1 MEDIGTDYDA
11 SWSYL
16 DSVYG
21 DPRFVADSMTQDIS
35 KFRSLRDGE
44 DARFCN
50 LVLLV
55 QRRFS
60 TLQEVGRPNDIDID
74 INHMLAIIEHRMCA
88 DDRKVYVWARHL
100 ENCGGK
106 GTVAQLIMWMNTEM
120 KSRMR
125 RTAPLRSTGLPTWH
139 PVSHFGSDLNAYRPK
154 QVSCTSADSRIQ
166 VTRSTNARGSPR
178 LAQRIG

>member
-1 MEDIGTDYDA
+1 MEDIGTDYHA

-16 DSVYG
+16 DSVYS
-21 DPRFVADSMTQDIS
+21 DPRFVADTITQDIS
-35 KFRSLRDGE
+35 KFRPLRDGE
-44 DARFCN
+44 DARFCD

-60 TLQEVGRPNDIDID
+60 TLQEVGRPNDINI
-74 INHMLAIIEHRMCA
+74 IHMLPIIEQRMCA

-120 KSRMR
+120 KSRIR
-125 RTAPLRSTGLPTWH
+125 WTATLRSTGLPTWH
-139 PVSHFGSDLNAYRPK
+139 HVIHSGSDLNAYRPK
-154 QVSCTSADSRIQ
+154 QVSYTSADSRIQ
-166 VTRSTNARGSPR
+166 VTGSTNARGSPR

>member
-1 MEDIGTDYDA
+1 
-11 SWSYL
+11 
-16 DSVYG
+16 
-21 DPRFVADSMTQDIS
+21 MTQDIS
-35 KFRSLRDGE
+35 KFRPLRDGE
-44 DARFCN
+44 DARFCD

-60 TLQEVGRPNDIDID
+60 TLQEVGRPNDIDI
-74 INHMLAIIEHRMCA
+74 NHLLPIIEQRMCA

-106 GTVAQLIMWMNTEM
+106 GTVAELIMWMNTEM

-125 RTAPLRSTGLPTWH
+125 RRAPLRSTGLPTWH
-139 PVSHFGSDLNAYRPK
+139 HVIHFGSDLNAYRPK
-154 QVSCTSADSRIQ
+154 QVSYTSADSRTQ
-166 VTRSTNARGSPR
+166 VTGWTNAGGSPR